1 MARLEINYNSLDL
14 SLRESE
20 AEEMLR
26 EQAVTL
32 EEYWRR
38 YVNAFSRHGL
48 GDKISRSAVKRD
60 KNGDPYTTL
69 SFSGERENGDGT
81 RGAKKLTVRNAEI
94 AFFNEYGTKTVPKRL
109 WMRAANA
116 AAEEDLQKIAEKHNE
131 QLIFER

>member
-1 MARLEINYNSLDL
+1 MAKLEINYSSMDL
-14 SLRESE
+14 TLRESE

-26 EQAVTL
+26 EQAITL

-48 GDKISRSAVKRD
+48 GDKINCSAVKRD
-60 KNGDPYTTL
+60 KNGNLYVTL
-69 SFSGERENGDGT
+69 SFSGQRKNGDGS
-81 RGAKKLTVRNAEI
+81 RGGKKLTVRNAEI
-94 AFFNEYGTKTVPKRL
+94 AFLNEHGTKTVPKRL

-131 QLIFER
+131 TLIFER